1 MPDHV
6 LTCRIY
12 FNDAGNAENAF
23 NHIKALA
30 EHSAAHDRQ
39 VGGQSDTSWAR
50 LHECY
55 VSEDNGDTDRCAT
68 SMRFVL
74 NENITDP
81 ETEVRIWA
89 PGQTYTQDEQTSHNS
104 VIYKQMQPTHTTQ
117 VGWEPGAAGLES
129 IWQVV

>member
-12 FNDAGNAENAF
+12 FGDVENAENAF

-30 EHSAAHDRQ
+30 EHSAAHDRV
-39 VGGQSDTSWAR
+39 VGSEQDTSWAR
-50 LHECY
+50 LHSCY
-55 VSEDNGDTDRCAT
+55 VVEDSGDTSRCET
-68 SMRFVL
+68 THRFVL

-89 PGQTYTQDEQTSHNS
+89 PGQTYVLDEQTSYNG
-104 VIYKQMQPTHTTQ
+104 VIYKQMQTTHTTQ

-129 IWQVV
+129 IWQAV